1 MAVPSPSAPPHV
13 EPVSAG
19 SPWHPVSAAD
29 KELVREQVGRILA
42 TAPFRNSKRFPAF
55 LRHTVEHA
63 LSCSEGL
70 KERTI
75 GHEVFGRDPGYDTA
89 QDPIVRMTAAEVRKR
104 LGQYYQLPEHAAE
117 PVISYQPGSYV
128 PEFSIPATATLNVP
142 VVEAAA
148 PVTVREPEPAPPVR
162 RWRFAVPAGAAAIVA
177 VVMLVALA
185 GGRLRAG
192 PSVTERFWAPLVN
205 PPAPV
210 LLCIGKPHSDIQR
223 PSATAEPL
231 PSSRPDLTVAEFLRA
246 ESVSYTDAVTLAL
259 LAGELRSRA
268 KPFHIRRIS
277 GTELE
282 DLRDGPV
289 VLIGGFNNPWTL
301 RLSEGLRFTL
311 QFEANGPYIRDRD
324 HPESR
329 EWQPASSGRLE
340 DIKQT
345 YGLITRVQDKSTGRA
360 VLAVSGLVLGTRAA
374 AECLTEPTCFES
386 AQFPKTMDWERGN
399 LQVIVAAPVIGENS
413 GSPRVALAHVW

>member
-1 MAVPSPSAPPHV
+1 M
-13 EPVSAG
+13 
-19 SPWHPVSAAD
+19 
-29 KELVREQVGRILA
+29 
-42 TAPFRNSKRFPAF
+42 
-55 LRHTVEHA
+55 
-63 LSCSEGL
+63 
-70 KERTI
+70 
-75 GHEVFGRDPGYDTA
+75 
-89 QDPIVRMTAAEVRKR
+89 
-104 LGQYYQLPEHAAE
+104 
-117 PVISYQPGSYV
+117 
-128 PEFSIPATATLNVP
+128 
-142 VVEAAA
+142 
-148 PVTVREPEPAPPVR
+148 
-162 RWRFAVPAGAAAIVA
+162 
-177 VVMLVALA
+177 
-185 GGRLRAG
+185 
-192 PSVTERFWAPLVN
+192 
-205 PPAPV
+205 
-210 LLCIGKPHSDIQR
+210 
-223 PSATAEPL
+223 
-231 PSSRPDLTVAEFLRA
+231 RA

-329 EWQPASSGRLE
+329 EWQPASSGRLG

-386 AQFPKTMDWERGN
+386 AQFPKAMDWERGN

-413 GSPRVALAHVW
+413 GSPRVAVAHVW